1 MINTQKLELSS
12 AAKAM
17 MANQNQ
23 KMMQTQ
29 NKKELQQLM
38 EEQRWNTFQIH
49 PKTCHKRGRSSALS
63 SKLQK

>member
-29 NKKELQQLM
+29 NKKELQ
-38 EEQRWNTFQIH
+38 
-49 PKTCHKRGRSSALS
+49 
-63 SKLQK
+63 